1 MFTLTNVDTNLENQ
15 YTIKE
20 LTYFKHGSII
30 SVDVERSFSMYK
42 TFFRPNR
49 LNFTFKNIK
58 KTYLF
63 MLIKVLFK
71 FIQYISIYFVF

>member
-20 LTYFKHGSII
+20 LTSIKHALIA

-42 TFFRPNR
+42 TFLRPNR
-49 LNFTFKNIK
+49 LNFTFENIK
-58 KTYLF
+58 KKYIF
-63 MLIKVLFK
+63 MLIKV
-71 FIQYISIYFVF
+71 VF